1 MHSRRARKAPL
12 IIEAHRPQQHP
23 LLNLFALIALMVLS
37 HLTYTGSRVALSLYA
52 LQLHASAFTVGLLMS
67 LLAVVPMFFAVLI
80 GRWTDRTGITKPAL
94 ISLTLLTAGAL
105 LPGLLRTLDSLYF
118 ASVLIGSGFMLIHIT
133 VNNAVGHL
141 SSAET
146 RKRDFSHLALGFS
159 TSSVLGPVIAGFA
172 IDHAATGGQPSG
184 HGNTFLILALFPLL
198 AFAALAVVRRTAP
211 RAGFRAIPPVDARVI
226 DLLRNVPL
234 RAVFIVSGM
243 LSMAWDLFNFMVPL
257 QGARIGLS
265 ASTIGI
271 IMGTFGVAT
280 FVVRLAMPWIARQF
294 SEWQTLFGALVVT
307 TVVYVLFPLFS
318 TVPVLLVLAF
328 VLGLGLGACQPMVMS
343 LIHIA
348 APPGRSGEAVGV
360 RTTVMNA
367 THTILPLSFGAL
379 GALFGGLTPIF
390 WLLALMMGGSAWFA
404 ARRAGDVK

>member
-1 MHSRRARKAPL
+1 M
-12 IIEAHRPQQHP
+12 
-23 LLNLFALIALMVLS
+23 NLFALIALMVLS

-118 ASVLIGSGFMLIHIT
+118 ASVLIGSGFMLIHIA

-172 IDHAATGGQPSG
+172 IDHAATGGQTSG

-294 SEWQTLFGALVVT
+294 SEWQTLSGALVVT
-307 TVVYVLFPLFS
+307 TGVYVLFPLFS
-318 TVPVLLVLAF
+318 TVPVLLALAF
-328 VLGLGLGACQPMVMS
+328 VLGLGLGVCQPMVMS

>member
-1 MHSRRARKAPL
+1 M
-12 IIEAHRPQQHP
+12 
-23 LLNLFALIALMVLS
+23 NLFALIALMVLS

-172 IDHAATGGQPSG
+172 IDHAATGGQTSG

-294 SEWQTLFGALVVT
+294 SEWQTLSGALVVT

-318 TVPVLLVLAF
+318 TVPVLLALAF
-328 VLGLGLGACQPMVMS
+328 VLGLGLGVCQPMVMS

>member
-1 MHSRRARKAPL
+1 MHSRRPRKAPL
-12 IIEAHRPQQHP
+12 IIEAHRPLQHP

-118 ASVLIGSGFMLIHIT
+118 ASVLIGSGFMLIHIA

-172 IDHAATGGQPSG
+172 IDHAATGGQTSG

-294 SEWQTLFGALVVT
+294 SEWQTLSGALVVT
-307 TVVYVLFPLFS
+307 TGVYVLFPLFS
-318 TVPVLLVLAF
+318 TVPVLLALAF
-328 VLGLGLGACQPMVMS
+328 VLGLGLGVCQPMVMS

>member
-1 MHSRRARKAPL
+1 M
-12 IIEAHRPQQHP
+12 
-23 LLNLFALIALMVLS
+23 NLFALIALMVLS

-118 ASVLIGSGFMLIHIT
+118 ASVLIGSGFMLIHIA

-172 IDHAATGGQPSG
+172 IDHAATGGQTSG

-294 SEWQTLFGALVVT
+294 SEWQTLSGALVVT
-307 TVVYVLFPLFS
+307 TGVYVLFPLFS
-318 TVPVLLVLAF
+318 TVPVLLALAF
-328 VLGLGLGACQPMVMS
+328 VLGLGLGVCQPMVMS

-404 ARRAGDVK
+404 ARRAGNVK

>member
-1 MHSRRARKAPL
+1 M
-12 IIEAHRPQQHP
+12 
-23 LLNLFALIALMVLS
+23 MVLS
-37 HLTYTGSRVALSLYA
+37 HLTYTGSRIALTLYA
-52 LQLHASAFTVGLLMS
+52 LNLHASSFTVGLLMS

-118 ASVLIGSGFMLIHIT
+118 ASVLIGSGFMLIHIA

-172 IDHAATGGQPSG
+172 IDHAATGGQTSG

-294 SEWQTLFGALVVT
+294 SEWQTLSGALVVT
-307 TVVYVLFPLFS
+307 TGVYVLFPLFS
-318 TVPVLLVLAF
+318 TVPVLLALAF
-328 VLGLGLGACQPMVMS
+328 VLGLGLGVCQPMVMS